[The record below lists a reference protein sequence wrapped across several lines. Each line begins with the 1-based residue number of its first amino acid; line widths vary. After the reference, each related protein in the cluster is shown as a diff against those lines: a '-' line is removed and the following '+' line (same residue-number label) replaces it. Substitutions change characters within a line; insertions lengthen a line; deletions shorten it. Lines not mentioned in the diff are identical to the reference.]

1 MGKPTGF
8 LEYARVDADH
18 RDIGERV
25 RDYDEFIKSQS
36 VEALRVQ
43 GARCMDCGVPYCHA
57 GFVVEGLTIGCP
69 LCNLIP
75 EINDLVYRGDYE
87 EAYKRLLKT
96 HPFPEFTSRVCPA
109 LCEGSCT
116 LGEYALPVTIKEIER
131 FVSDEMRLR
140 GSVRPRPPVSRTGKR
155 VAVVGSGP
163 SGLACAEFLNRL
175 GNSVTVFERADR
187 PGGLLMYGIPNM
199 KLDKELVLARVA
211 LMEEEGVRFVLSAD
225 VGDEYPVSAVM
236 KEFDAIVLCVGAT
249 KERSLDVP
257 GGASDGVTTAVR
269 FLTSATKSLLDGT
282 RDAGAPTASGK
293 DVVIIGGGD
302 TGTDCVATAVRQGA
316 KSISQLEIMPEPP
329 AERTRSNPWPL
340 WPKIRKTDYGQK
352 EAISLFGA
360 DPREYLTTVKEIE
373 ETDGRVS
380 GVRTVEV
387 EWMNNNGRM
396 TPREISG
403 TEKLRPAQLVL
414 TAMGFTGPDRALID
428 RLGLKTDGRGNIA
441 TGVDSHES
449 SLLSVFAAGDARR
462 GPSLVV
468 WGVVEGRRAA
478 RQCDYYLRTR

>member
-8 LEYARVDADH
+8 LEYDRVEAG
-18 RDIGERV
+18 RRAIGERV
-25 RDYDEFIKSQS
+25 KDYDEFIKPQG

-57 GFVVEGLTIGCP
+57 GFTVEGLTIGCP

-87 EAYKRLLKT
+87 EAYKRLSKT

-131 FVSDEMRLR
+131 LVSDEMRLR
-140 GSVRPRPPVSRTGKR
+140 GSVQPRPPASRTGKR
-155 VAVVGSGP
+155 AAVIGSGP
-163 SGLACAEFLNRL
+163 SGLACAELLNRL

-211 LMEEEGVRFVLSAD
+211 LMEEEGIHFILSAD

-257 GGASDGVTTAVR
+257 GGAQDGVTAAVR
-269 FLTSATKSLLDGT
+269 FLTSATKSLLGGT
-282 RDAGAPTASGK
+282 RNADAPTASGK
-293 DVVIIGGGD
+293 DVVVIGGGD

-316 KSISQLEIMPEPP
+316 KSVSQLEIMPEPP
-329 AERTRSNPWPL
+329 AERTRGNPWPL
-340 WPKIRKTDYGQK
+340 WPKIRKTDYGQQ
-352 EAISLFGA
+352 EAIALFGA
-360 DPREYLTTVKEIE
+360 DPREYLTTVKEIVG
-373 ETDGRVS
+373 TGGRVS
-380 GVRTVEV
+380 GVRSVEV
-387 EWMNNNGRM
+387 EWINSNGRV
-396 TPREISG
+396 TPREIPG

-414 TAMGFTGPDRALID
+414 TAMGFTGPDRSLID

-441 TGVDSHES
+441 TEGDSHES

-468 WGVVEGRRAA
+468 WGIFEGRRAA
-478 RQCDYYLRTR
+478 RQCDEYLRTR